1 MSVKSLNVDDKNAEK
16 KILNY
21 PALEISQKQCKTGCV
36 GATLCE
42 CKQMLCARLEFTALI
57 RRIIML
63 WAHLEMMETHA
74 LLLQYFITHLE
85 RRRRWRGSSHTKRVY
100 PSNYARELYD
110 VLPDACAKLNY
121 SSSVRK
127 QCCRGKIITRRTLDT
142 LRRCEKDLGGGG
154 GVKICRARQK
164 LIHCACCCNILW
176 VSAWI
181 QLINGIAGAAPQN
194 AQCNN
199 WPRSRHIACTW
210 REHYHISLSGCQRN
224 FALANCFLTF
234 AR

>member
-1 MSVKSLNVDDKNAEK
+1 
-16 KILNY
+16 
-21 PALEISQKQCKTGCV
+21 
-36 GATLCE
+36 
-42 CKQMLCARLEFTALI
+42 
-57 RRIIML
+57 ML

-85 RRRRWRGSSHTKRVY
+85 RRRRRGSSHTKRVY

-164 LIHCACCCNILW
+164 LIHCLCCCYILW

-181 QLINGIAGAAPQN
+181 QLINGIAGVALQN
-194 AQCNN
+194 AQYNN
-199 WPRSRHIACTW
+199 WPRSPHIVCIW
-210 REHYHISLSGCQRN
+210 REYYHISLSGCQRN
-224 FALANCFLTF
+224 FALANCFLTLARLF
-234 AR
+234 ARSLIIILFDGAQPGTRQLASFSVINWLWKVHFIQKILINVELYEEKVK